1 MKLVLKAACISLS
14 VHIIY
19 CVITV
24 SWGYIQTLFY
34 TPNFSDTN
42 VFILQNE
49 VVFAYVASPL
59 SLLISFMIILL
70 VSWLILKLA
79 QTKQVID

>member
-1 MKLVLKAACISLS
+1 MKLVLKAACISLI

-34 TPNFSDTN
+34 APNFSDTN